1 MQASKATSFNA
12 AMAEMAVKS
21 RSKQVQRVVNLI
33 LTSLEG
39 DAPMQDV
46 LFNMSQEYS
55 RLNKLMNKRDTELQ
69 SSAFLIIFFVG
80 LMLPAIIAFMIGI
93 FAPKSSGMVVDDLN
107 TIMAY
112 FFGAATGISVLISGR
127 MLGRMMSW
135 FWYVPSFALLSM
147 LVYILGFNLIS

>member
-1 MQASKATSFNA
+1 
-12 AMAEMAVKS
+12 
-21 RSKQVQRVVNLI
+21 
-33 LTSLEG
+33 
-39 DAPMQDV
+39 MQDV

-69 SSAFLIIFFVG
+69 GSAFLILIFVG

-147 LVYILGFNLIS
+147 LVYILGFNMIS